1 MLSKTDLI
9 CKLLLRSSLKDEEA
23 ATLKSSS
30 NSSYVKHS
38 SGYQEVNIFVFDEV
52 GTTRSKRK
60 FSLSQEQQN
69 AVETGEPQIS
79 AKEAKRKRK

>member
-1 MLSKTDLI
+1 M
-9 CKLLLRSSLKDEEA
+9 KDEEA
-23 ATLKSSS
+23 ATLKPSS

-38 SGYQEVNIFVFDEV
+38 FGYQEVNTFVFDEV

-69 AVETGEPQIS
+69 TEEAVEPQIS
-79 AKEAKRKRK
+79 AKEAKRKKK